1 MARKPKS
8 NLQKNHINQQKAI
21 SGLCN
26 AVTEYKDCS
35 SQKKESICA
44 LALKYKVNKGT
55 LRAHLDPNHTSINVF
70 NATKQALSPTQEDV
84 LIQWVIEMANQN
96 FAL

>member
-8 NLQKNHINQQKAI
+8 NLQKNHINRQKAI
-21 SGLCN
+21 SALHN
-26 AVTEYKDCS
+26 AVAEYKDHS
-35 SQKKESICA
+35 AQEKVSICA

-55 LRAHLDPNHTSINVF
+55 LRAHLDPNHTSIDVF

-84 LIQWVIEMANQN
+84 LIWWVIEMAN
-96 FAL
+96 